1 MSATTL
7 VEKEETVVLPEEVPK
22 TLRDALKNVKIET
35 YEIIRPTP
43 SDPIL
48 KVNGKI
54 VGGWLDI

>member
-1 MSATTL
+1 MSTAIL
-7 VEKEETVVLPEEVPK
+7 VEKEEAVALPEEVPK

-48 KVNGKI
+48 KVNGRV
-54 VGGWLDI
+54 VGGWLEI

>member
-7 VEKEETVVLPEEVPK
+7 VEKEEAVMLPDEVPK

-48 KVNGKI
+48 KVNGRI